1 MSGEVKESVQCKALT
16 KNGTRCRRMT
26 VYYPKFCGQHTPD
39 LQLKKSTIRGA
50 GRGLYAK
57 RAFRD
62 GETIGKYKGE
72 TMSHRTFDRQIP
84 ESDYGLLLKKNVV
97 IDAKNTQS
105 CLARNIN
112 DAHGTTK
119 TINARFV
126 KNFRNQTARVVATRP
141 IQRLKEIFISYGPAY
156 WA

>member
-1 MSGEVKESVQCKALT
+1 MRGEVKESVQCKALT
-16 KNGTRCRRMT
+16 KNGTRCRRQT
-26 VYYPKFCGQHTPD
+26 VYYPKLCGQHTPD

-50 GRGLYAK
+50 GKGLFAK
-57 RAFRD
+57 RRIED

-72 TMSHRTFDRQIP
+72 RMSQRAFDEQVP
-84 ESDYGLLLKKNVV
+84 ESDYGFLLKKNVV

-105 CLARNIN
+105 CLTRNVN

-141 IQRLKEIFISYGPAY
+141 IQRLKEILISYGPAY

>member
-1 MSGEVKESVQCKALT
+1 MSGEVKTSVQCKALT

-26 VYYPKFCGQHTPD
+26 TYYPKTCGQHTPD

-50 GRGLYAK
+50 GKGLFTK

-72 TMSHRTFDRQIP
+72 RMSQRTFDEQDP
-84 ESDYGLLLKKNVV
+84 ESAYGLLYKKNVV

-112 DAHGTTK
+112 DGHGTTK
-119 TINARFV
+119 PINARFI

-141 IQRLKEIFISYGPAY
+141 IQRLKEILISYGPAY